1 MCENELLEYITDF
14 GECKECPEYEV
25 RAPDGHS
32 CEPPICYTEALR
44 TV

>member
-1 MCENELLEYITDF
+1 M

-32 CEPPICYTEALR
+32 CGPPICYTEE
-44 TV
+44 